1 MIEPPKKSTV
11 AGFTL
16 VEVIVTMA
24 ILAILL
30 SLATLEF
37 NKYSVKAAIEGQTRV
52 IMSDLTRIRSEALF
66 EKRSRAVKFTSTTF
80 TVYSSGVATGSPVQS
95 KRLTYPLVLT
105 DVPDPLVF
113 NGRGLMEGVDAGGAA
128 CVEPAGNEG
137 GIDSIVFNTT
147 RLQIGK
153 RRNGTNCQEDNI
165 DTK

>member
-1 MIEPPKKSTV
+1 MTVPPKKRRD

-37 NKYSVKAAIEGQTRV
+37 SKYSVKTAIEGQTRV
-52 IMSDLTRIRSEALF
+52 MMSDLTKVRSEALF

-80 TVYSSGVATGSPVQS
+80 TVYSSGVATGSPV
-95 KRLTYPLVLT
+95 LTKTLSYPLVLT
-105 DVPDPLVF
+105 GIPDPLVF

-128 CVEPAGNEG
+128 CIEPSGNEG

-153 RRNGTNCQEDNI
+153 RRNGTNCQEDNV